1 MDTDRDRAVGAL
13 IEGASGDAACQN
25 FVESD
30 KPGHYAKFERCL
42 KGWPVFEN
50 AARSDAPHWFKDL
63 LSLWRPSG
71 HCSGEDGLRIAIRN
85 GYLNFYR
92 LGQSVARVEYLSGEL
107 VAYVH
112 YKYVRVE
119 PQPGM
124 SKSPYLR
131 LTQNGVF
138 FRDTKVAIY
147 EGLSTLRQWIADAGK
162 KHAGIEKSIVDE
174 LVAKNDH
181 VVDLEMALPAWT
193 LPKVAVRMDL
203 VAIEN
208 GRVVFWEVKT
218 VNDSRIRCKA
228 EFLADKFPH
237 VLEQLSHYRVFLKEG
252 LHIDQVESAY
262 RNAAGFLA
270 KLRALADENNI
281 GPALKLG
288 DSIVVASQAHRLD
301 VARLANLV
309 VVDLQAAPKGPAWT
323 SWKSSHEAKLKGK
336 IPMLVLESPALL
348 VLADAQ

>member
-1 MDTDRDRAVGAL
+1 METDRDRAVGAL
-13 IEGASGDAACQN
+13 IGEASGDAACQD

-30 KPGHYAKFERCL
+30 KPGHYAKFGRCL
-42 KGWPVFEN
+42 KGWSAFED
-50 AARSDAPHWFKDL
+50 AARSAEPHWFKDL

-71 HCSGEDGLRIAIRN
+71 HCSGELGLRIAIRN

-119 PQPGM
+119 PQPGLT
-124 SKSPYLR
+124 KSPYLR

-147 EGLSTLRQWIADAGK
+147 EGSTLRQWIADAEK
-162 KHAGIEKSIVDE
+162 KHAGVEKKIVDE
-174 LVAKNDH
+174 LVEKNDH
-181 VVDLEMALPAWT
+181 VIDLEMALPART

-203 VAIEN
+203 VAIED
-208 GRVVFWEVKT
+208 RKVVFWEVKT
-218 VNDSRIRCKA
+218 VDDSRIRCRA
-228 EFLADKFPH
+228 EFEEDKSPH
-237 VLEQLSHYRVFLKEG
+237 VLKQLSHYRVFLKEDR
-252 LHIDQVESAY
+252 HMEQVESAY
-262 RNAAGFLA
+262 RNAAGFLV
-270 KLRALADENNI
+270 KLRALADENKI

-288 DSIVVASQAHRLD
+288 DSIVDASQAHRLD

-309 VVDLQAAPKGPAWT
+309 VVDLKEAPKGPAWT
-323 SWKSSHEAKLKGK
+323 SWKSSHEAKLKGR
-336 IPMLVLESPALL
+336 IPMLVLEGSALL
-348 VLADAQ
+348 VLADSH

>member
-1 MDTDRDRAVGAL
+1 MDTDRDRAVGEL
-13 IEGASGDAACQN
+13 LGGATT
-25 FVESD
+25 
-30 KPGHYAKFERCL
+30 GHYAKFERCL
-42 KGWPVFEN
+42 TGWSAFEN
-50 AARSDAPHWFKDL
+50 AARSDKPHWFKDL

-71 HCSGEDGLRIAIRN
+71 HCSAEDGLRIAIRN

-138 FRDTKVAIY
+138 FRDTKIAIY
-147 EGLSTLRQWIADAGK
+147 EGLSTLHDWIKNAEK
-162 KHAGIEKSIVDE
+162 KHAGIEKKIVDE
-174 LVAKNDH
+174 LVEKNNH
-181 VVDLEMALPAWT
+181 VIDLEMAIPAWT
-193 LPKVAVRMDL
+193 FPKVAVRMDL
-203 VAIEN
+203 VAIEK
-208 GRVVFWEVKT
+208 GKVVFWEVKT
-218 VNDSRIRCKA
+218 VDDSRIRCKA

-237 VLEQLSHYRVFLKEG
+237 VLEQLSHYRVYLG
-252 LHIDQVESAY
+252 QDSHIDQVESAY
-262 RNAAGFLA
+262 REAAGLLV

-288 DSIVVASQAHRLD
+288 DSIVVASQAHSLD
-301 VARLANLV
+301 VARLANLL
-309 VVDLQAAPKGPAWT
+309 VVDLKAAPKGPAWT